1 VLIKPEKNPEQT
13 ESGLWLS
20 EHGKPEQTGT
30 VVAVGPCEHPRLAE
44 VEAFLKKFDYE
55 FDDME
60 EALVRSLVRPAP
72 LVKVGDYVV
81 FSWASGQEIHVDD
94 EKYLLM
100 RESDILCVLDPEPEI
115 EAVPV

>member
-1 VLIKPEKNPEQT
+1 L
-13 ESGLWLS
+13 L
-20 EHGKPEQTGT
+20 
-30 VVAVGPCEHPRLAE
+30 
-44 VEAFLKKFDYE
+44 
-55 FDDME
+55 
-60 EALVRSLVRPAP
+60 SLVRPAP
-72 LVKVGDYVV
+72 LVKIGDYVV